1 MGSCGVC
8 EGSRPSCVGDLE
20 VSVVKT
26 DDETLTPDYEHLVQS
41 VTDYAIYMLDK
52 TGHVINWNAGA
63 ERIKGYNATEA
74 LGLHCS
80 AFHTPEDID
89 AELPRIA
96 LKTAAEEGRY
106 EIEGWRVRKNGQRFW
121 ALNVIDAMRNPQGE
135 VIGFACVTRD
145 LTERREAERR
155 LNEAREQ
162 LYQSQKMEALGQLTG
177 ALAHDFNNLLTAI
190 LGGTDLA
197 IKISVN
203 PRVASIL
210 DNVRSATLRGA
221 SIMQQLL
228 AFSRK
233 QRLEPQHTM
242 LRNLLPAA
250 ADLIRHS
257 LPEDIMLESTIP
269 VDLWDADIDASQLEL
284 TLINLAL
291 NCKDAMPSGGTVT
304 FTASNVVLEGEP
316 NGLVGDFVMIK
327 VSDTGRGIPHET
339 IGRIFDPFFTTKSFG
354 QGTGLGLSQVY
365 GFVNQSQ
372 GTVTAASIEGS
383 GTTISLF
390 LPAYREA
397 REEQAKRALIV
408 EDEVILA
415 IMAGELFSDMGYVP
429 VVCNSADEAIE
440 ELNRYAGNFALVF
453 SDIVMPGGRSGLE
466 LTQEIRRRYPE
477 LPILLTTGYSASG
490 KNALTHFP
498 VLPKPYDFMALQN
511 AVHALQNTA

>member
-1 MGSCGVC
+1 MGEV
-8 EGSRPSCVGDLE
+8 E

-26 DDETLTPDYEHLVQS
+26 DEEALTPDYEHLVQS
-41 VTDYAIYMLDK
+41 VSDYAIYMLDK

-63 ERIKGYNATEA
+63 EKIKGYTAAEA
-74 LGLHCS
+74 LGLHCA
-80 AFHTPEDID
+80 AFHTAEDID
-89 AELPRIA
+89 AGIPQIA
-96 LKTAAEEGRY
+96 LETATKEGRY
-106 EIEGWRVRKNGQRFW
+106 EIEGWRVKKNGERFW
-121 ALNVIDAMRNPQGE
+121 ALNVIDAMRNPQGD
-135 VIGFACVTRD
+135 VIGFASITRD
-145 LTERREAERR
+145 LTERREAELR
-155 LNEAREQ
+155 LAEAREQ

-197 IKISVN
+197 MKVSVN
-203 PRVASIL
+203 PRVATIL

-221 SIMQQLL
+221 AIMQQLL

-233 QRLEPQHTM
+233 QRLDPQHTM

-250 ADLIRHS
+250 AELIRHS
-257 LPEDIMLESTIP
+257 LPEDITLESNIP

-291 NCKDAMPSGGTVT
+291 NCKDAMPSGGKVS
-304 FTASNVVLEGEP
+304 FTASNVVLNGEP
-316 NGLVGDFVMIK
+316 NGLTGDFVMIK
-327 VSDTGRGIPHET
+327 VTDNGRGIPHET

-372 GTVTAASIEGS
+372 GSVTAASVEGE

-390 LPAYREA
+390 LPASREINEGVVN
-397 REEQAKRALIV
+397 RILIV

-415 IMAGELFSDMGYVP
+415 IMAGELFNDMGYTP

-440 ELNRYAGNFALVF
+440 ELNRYAGKFALVF

-477 LPILLTTGYSASG
+477 LPILLTTGYSVSG

-498 VLPKPYDFMALQN
+498 VLPKPYDFHGLQTAVQALLI
-511 AVHALQNTA
+511 AS